1 MDERRIFFFRVMELK
16 MEYVI
21 IGIPLASQALS
32 LLSSART
39 HYQTLK
45 WVGSFLVSS
54 SEPAPDRW
62 QMVEEDG
69 GVLFEFECVELES
82 ARSEPSET

>member
-1 MDERRIFFFRVMELK
+1 

-39 HYQTLK
+39 HYHTLK
-45 WVGSFLVSS
+45 WVGSFLVS

-62 QMVEEDG
+62 QMVEDDG
-69 GVLFEFECVELES
+69 AVLFEFECVELES
-82 ARSEPSET
+82 ARSEASET